1 MRFVLVGIFLGIA
14 ALVAHAQVYKHV
26 DERGRVTYSNSPM
39 PGGKKLDL
47 PPTTTIQMP
56 KPQPQP
62 EARERESAQRAEE
75 LRQRLAAEEQKLEQ
89 ARQALREGEATPE
102 VFRTPSG
109 GIGRNVV
116 KYEEKIK
123 ALQESVERQQKTV
136 DALKQELESAPGG
149 R

>member
-1 MRFVLVGIFLGIA
+1 MRSVLVGIFLGVA

-47 PPTTTIQMP
+47 PPTTTVQMP
-56 KPQPQP
+56 KPPPPPSPQDQ
-62 EARERESAQRAEE
+62 EAARRVEE
-75 LRQRLAAEEQKLEQ
+75 LRERLVAEEQKLEQ
-89 ARQALREGEATPE
+89 ARQALREGEEKPE

>member
-1 MRFVLVGIFLGIA
+1 MRSVLVGVLLGIA
-14 ALVAHAQVYKHV
+14 TLVAQAQVYKHV
-26 DERGRVTYSNSPM
+26 DEKGRVTYSNSPI

-47 PPTTTIQMP
+47 PPTNTVQM
-56 KPQPQP
+56 PQPQP
-62 EARERESAQRAEE
+62 EPQERESARRVEE
-75 LRQRLAAEEQKLEQ
+75 LNQRLAAEEQKLEQ